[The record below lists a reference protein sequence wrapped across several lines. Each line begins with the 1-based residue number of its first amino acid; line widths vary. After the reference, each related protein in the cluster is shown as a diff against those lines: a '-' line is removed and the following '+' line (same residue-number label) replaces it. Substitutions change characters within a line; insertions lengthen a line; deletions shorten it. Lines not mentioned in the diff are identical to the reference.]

1 MDAGTEK
8 SLPRPGLVSQ
18 IRQNWSVFEDS
29 ALAQQMQ
36 QQEISRHLHGNR
48 QRNQIL
54 RGDIP
59 QARAE
64 QSLEEV
70 QASLEYSQYRQR
82 LDEVAVRDAELA
94 EQLGRKQEFRSTSDA
109 QYIVQ
114 RDEAF
119 AKNLQRIE
127 REYREKQSRAPG
139 AEPSQPRPQSRAS
152 PAPAP
157 GPRDSRDTRD
167 RHMSPAHSR
176 DVSYHELGGGLQYHE
191 EQYQVQVAR
200 LAQVTEEPLYMN
212 NVGQEAARASP
223 LLPPTP
229 FRGQGDLGQQHG
241 EAASHSSYSDFTRDL
256 HPDPGDLRLDP
267 RDSGHN
273 ISSEFSGGRSSQSST
288 RSRSSLA
295 STSPSELLGAAGG
308 VAAAPRPAP
317 APGDVLGIGA
327 ALSPAE
333 IRAAEAAERMLE
345 QERKDME
352 IARQL
357 QVGAGGNYSIL
368 G

>member
-1 MDAGTEK
+1 
-8 SLPRPGLVSQ
+8 
-18 IRQNWSVFEDS
+18 
-29 ALAQQMQ
+29 
-36 QQEISRHLHGNR
+36 
-48 QRNQIL
+48 
-54 RGDIP
+54 
-59 QARAE
+59 
-64 QSLEEV
+64 
-70 QASLEYSQYRQR
+70 
-82 LDEVAVRDAELA
+82 
-94 EQLGRKQEFRSTSDA
+94 
-109 QYIVQ
+109 
-114 RDEAF
+114 
-119 AKNLQRIE
+119 
-127 REYREKQSRAPG
+127 
-139 AEPSQPRPQSRAS
+139 
-152 PAPAP
+152 
-157 GPRDSRDTRD
+157 
-167 RHMSPAHSR
+167 MSPAHSR

-256 HPDPGDLRLDP
+256 HP
-267 RDSGHN
+267 DSGHN

-357 QVGAGGNYSIL
+357 QVGAGGN
-368 G
+368 

>member
-109 QYIVQ
+109 QYIAQ

-152 PAPAP
+152 PAPAQ
-157 GPRDSRDTRD
+157 GPRDTRD
-167 RHMSPAHSR
+167 RHVSPAHSR

-200 LAQVTEEPLYMN
+200 LAQVTEEPPYMN

-256 HPDPGDLRLDP
+256 HPDPRDLRQDPGDLRLDS

-357 QVGAGGNYSIL
+357 QVVN
-368 G
+368 